1 MFCLLSDS
9 PDIAES
15 ESNEL
20 FKTHKIIVNEGRN
33 SEASITTLKGKTSVR
48 EEGVRILDGMQ
59 EIAEFMSEEVS
70 QGDSKWNDTLANQ
83 KEVINSLDKSLS
95 GSLLEE
101 IQTNDM
107 TLQEYGMKMSLLH
120 KEHMD
125 SLATDDEYFFT
136 TTSQDSLEAAKEI
149 EESNQENFEGYLKDF
164 LNKIS

>member
-1 MFCLLSDS
+1 M
-9 PDIAES
+9 
-15 ESNEL
+15 
-20 FKTHKIIVNEGRN
+20 HKIGRDPKDIEIMTGCP
-33 SEASITTLKGKTSVR
+33 EALPGSGHDAL
-48 EEGVRILDGMQ
+48 
-59 EIAEFMSEEVS
+59 EVIKEKQK
-70 QGDSKWNDTLANQ
+70 QGIQ

-125 SLATDDEYFFT
+125 SLATNDEYFFT
-136 TTSQDSLEAAKEI
+136 TTSQDSLEAAKKI
-149 EESNQENFEGYLKDF
+149 EESNQEKFEDYLKDF

>member
-1 MFCLLSDS
+1 MGLENKITEELKLAMKSKDKLVLTALRAIKS
-9 PDIAES
+9 ELMIA
-15 ESNEL
+15 
-20 FKTHKIIVNEGRN
+20 KTNAG
-33 SEASITTLKGKTSVR
+33 
-48 EEGVRILDGMQ
+48 
-59 EIAEFMSEEVS
+59 
-70 QGDSKWNDTLANQ
+70 Q
-83 KEVINSLDKSLS
+83 KKVINNLDKSLS

-136 TTSQDSLEAAKEI
+136 TTSQDSLEAAKKI
-149 EESNQENFEGYLKDF
+149 EESNQENFEDYLKDF

>member
-1 MFCLLSDS
+1 MGNT
-9 PDIAES
+9 I
-15 ESNEL
+15 L
-20 FKTHKIIVNEGRN
+20 FKTHKTIVNEGRS
-33 SEASITTLKGKTSVR
+33 SEASITTLKGKIGIK
-48 EEGVRILDGMQ
+48 EEAARILDGMQ
-59 EIAEFMSEEVS
+59 DIAEFMAKEVS
-70 QGDSKWNDTLANQ
+70 QGDSKWTDTLSNQ
-83 KEVINSLDKSLS
+83 KEVINNLDKSLS

-136 TTSQDSLEAAKEI
+136 TTSQDSFETAKKI
-149 EESNQENFEGYLKDF
+149 EESDQDNFEDYLKDF

>member
-1 MFCLLSDS
+1 M
-9 PDIAES
+9 
-15 ESNEL
+15 
-20 FKTHKIIVNEGRN
+20 
-33 SEASITTLKGKTSVR
+33 
-48 EEGVRILDGMQ
+48 RILDGMKD
-59 EIAEFMSEEVS
+59 IAEFMHKEVS
-70 QGDSKWNDTLANQ
+70 QGDSKWTDTLTNQ

-101 IQTNDM
+101 IQINDM